1 MRALTLALLALAFAA
16 PAAHAAV
23 ADDLPVYGAA
33 DGVHVVRAPGKAIG
47 LRFDAKA
54 AKLYR
59 SIAGRKVTKAC
70 VGVTQQGAELGV
82 DSTLRVNSALPRR
95 RGTVYMGAG
104 GGVDLCSLA
113 TPQRPNGDDDCRPL
127 FAGEPLCARVLVA
140 LSDHGRAYLDALT
153 RSLELFY
160 GDDLAN
166 SNPPDFGISDLEWL
180 QGTVGD
186 VVALD
191 NPDASPPIGKIGYW
205 EQGSSHVLAVL
216 RADGVR
222 RFLRRDG
229 DVVATNDPRLI
240 GRALTVF

>member
-1 MRALTLALLALAFAA
+1 MTLAILALAFAA

-33 DGVHVVRAPGKAIG
+33 DGVHVVRQPGKSIG
-47 LRFDAKA
+47 LRFDVKA

-59 SIAGRKVTKAC
+59 SLAGHKVTKAC
-70 VGVTQQGAELGV
+70 VGLTPQGAELVV
-82 DSTLRVNSALPRR
+82 DSTLRGRSAVPRR

-104 GGVDLCSLA
+104 GGVDICSLGMPERA
-113 TPQRPNGDDDCRPL
+113 NGDDGCRPL
-127 FAGEPLCARVLVA
+127 FAGEQVCARVIVA
-140 LSDHGRAYLDALT
+140 LSDHGRAYLDALS

-160 GDDLAN
+160 GDEGAN
-166 SNPPDFGISDLEWL
+166 SNPPDFGMSNLEWL

-191 NPDASPPIGKIGYW
+191 GPDASPPIGRIGYW

-240 GRALTVF
+240 GRALAVF